1 MPGICTHCGRPLAAE
16 GGLEICLYCNQI
28 ATIEDLPQ
36 REKIPIECP
45 GATLYDVETG
55 RVVGGVQWVDPDDF
69 SRGFDI
75 VEAPVYAP
83 NHTARRLIEP
93 GQVGKIVR
101 CQACQDFTVRMR
113 ANQRPHPSPEGPSAA
128 RRKAENL
135 FKD

>member
-1 MPGICTHCGRPLAAE
+1 MSDICSHCGRPLAVE

-28 ATIEDLPQ
+28 ATIEDAP
-36 REKIPIECP
+36 RRDKIVIECP
-45 GATLYDVETG
+45 GATLYDVESG
-55 RVVGGVQWVDPDDF
+55 RVVGGVRWVDNDDF
-69 SRGFDI
+69 SRGYEI

-83 NHTARRLIEP
+83 SHTQRRLIEP
-93 GQVGKIVR
+93 NQVGRIVR

-113 ANQRPHPSPEGPSAA
+113 ANQRSHPTTDGPSAA